1 MAPEMLSISIMP
13 ALGALALGFTVW
25 AERYLL
31 PEKVKP
37 LPIEQT
43 GEIPLRDLP
52 PGDSPLE

>member
-1 MAPEMLSISIMP
+1 MAPEMLSLSIMP

-31 PEKVKP
+31 TEKVKA

-43 GEIPLRDLP
+43 GEIRTRDLP
-52 PGDSPLE
+52 PSESPLE